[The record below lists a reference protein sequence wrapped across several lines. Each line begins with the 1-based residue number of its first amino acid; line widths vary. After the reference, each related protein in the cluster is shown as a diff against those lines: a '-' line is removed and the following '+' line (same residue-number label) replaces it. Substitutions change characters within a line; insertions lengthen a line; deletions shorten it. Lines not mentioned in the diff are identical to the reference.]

1 MLRRQLKKLDSHS
14 TTQRAA
20 TGFDESSKQFGVETV
35 GNLHAFFLRTS
46 ALEVSAAA
54 ARLALV
60 PDNEKPTLL
69 VIDGHSLA
77 FRAFYALPVDSFTT
91 RDGQHTNAI
100 HGFLSMLIL
109 LLQNEKPTHLAVAFD
124 LSRQSFRTRE
134 YAEYKGTRGETP
146 VEFVGQIPLLQEA
159 LAALNITTIT
169 KEDYE
174 ADDILATLATRGAAE
189 GFDVLVVSGDR
200 DAIQMVNDDVTL
212 LYPNAR
218 GVSELKRY
226 DRDAVVERY
235 GIEPAQY
242 PDVAALVGE
251 TSDNLIGIDKV
262 GEKTAVK
269 WITAYGSLDG
279 VLKHADQITG
289 VVGEKLREQKD
300 RAIRNRKLNHLVTDV
315 DLPVELSSLER
326 REFNDD
332 AVREVFD
339 RLQFK
344 TLFDRVMKIAAA
356 ERGIDAAPAQLAPQN
371 EIPVI
376 HTFTDDELGSW
387 LGAVSAE
394 GSALGLRVASHNGAV
409 AGFGIATLGET
420 AFIAW
425 NAGEKHPALEA
436 WLASDSPKALHGAKY
451 QLKILAAAGFSL
463 NGIAFDTMLGAWLM
477 KPGSKP
483 EALDAQ
489 VYNYLGETLQ
499 QSDPNQ
505 LVPENEGASPATEA
519 WFVLRIADYLAEK
532 LDAGSLAVLKEI
544 EVPLIPILANMEIVG
559 ITVNQT
565 ILGRLTA
572 DLGQK
577 AGEAAQK
584 AYAEIGR
591 EINLG
596 SPKQL
601 QEVLFDQL
609 GMPKTRS
616 NKTGFSTDAAS
627 LTDLQ
632 EQNPHPFLDLLLQHR
647 DATKL
652 MQIIASIDKAVDRTG
667 RVHTTYEQA
676 GSSTGRIAS
685 NEPNLQNV
693 PIKTEVGREIRASFE
708 AGQGFETLLTADYS
722 QIEMRIM
729 AHLSGDEGLRLAF
742 NEGEDLHR
750 FVGSR
755 IFGVPPADVTPFMR
769 TKVKAMSYGLA
780 YGLSAFGLSKQ
791 LRIETSEAKEL
802 MTDYFARFGAVRDY
816 LRDVVEQAKVDGF
829 TTTIFGRRRPFG
841 DLHSSNRVLRENAA
855 RQALNSPIQGSA
867 ADILKRAM
875 ITISSDMAAQQMR
888 SNMLLQ
894 VHDELVF
901 EVFPGELVA
910 LTELVRHRMSTAAE
924 LSVPLEVQIGTGP
937 NWDAAAH

>member
-1 MLRRQLKKLDSHS
+1 MSD
-14 TTQRAA
+14 T
-20 TGFDESSKQFGVETV
+20 
-35 GNLHAFFLRTS
+35 
-46 ALEVSAAA
+46 
-54 ARLALV
+54 
-60 PDNEKPTLL
+60 EKPTLL

-77 FRAFYALPVDSFTT
+77 FRAFYALPLDSFTT

-124 LSRQSFRTRE
+124 ISRYSFRTRE
-134 YAEYKGTRGETP
+134 YPEYKGTRGETP
-146 VEFVGQIPLLQEA
+146 QEFVGQVPLLEEA
-159 LAALNITTIT
+159 LKAMGVWTVT

-189 GFDVLVVSGDR
+189 GYEVLVVSGDR
-200 DAIQMVNDDVTL
+200 DAIQMVKPGVTL

-226 DRDAVVERY
+226 DRAAVVERY
-235 GIEPAQY
+235 GIEPEQY
-242 PDVAALVGE
+242 PDIAALVGE

-279 VLKHADQITG
+279 VLEHADEITG

-300 RAIRNRKLNHLVTDV
+300 RAIRNRKLNQLVTDV
-315 DLPVELSSLER
+315 DLPFGPADLLRKPIDPV
-326 REFNDD
+326 

-344 TLFDRVMKIAAA
+344 TLLERVLKIAAA
-356 ERGIDAAPAQLAPQN
+356 EQGADFVADAAPVASGV
-371 EIPVI
+371 PVI
-376 HTFTDDELGSW
+376 RKLVDEELGKW
-387 LGAVSAE
+387 LSDQSRNGQN
-394 GSALGLRVASHNGAV
+394 ALGLRIASANGQV
-409 AGFGIATLGET
+409 TGFGIGAADET
-420 AFIAW
+420 AYVPWAP
-425 NAGEKHPALEA
+425 GRPDYVALES
-436 WLASDSPKALHGAKY
+436 WLASDAPKVMTGSKA
-451 QLKILAAAGFSL
+451 QLKIASQSGLVVR
-463 NGIAFDTMLGAWLM
+463 GIAYDTILAGWLL
-477 KPGSKP
+477 KPGSKA
-483 EALDAQ
+483 ETLESQ
-489 VYNYLGETLQ
+489 TEYYLGETLQ

-505 LVPENEGASPATEA
+505 LVPETEPASPATEA
-519 WFVLRIADYLAEK
+519 WYSLRLSAYLSEK
-532 LDAGSLAVLKEI
+532 LDAGSLDVLETI
-544 EVPLIPILANMEIVG
+544 EMPLVPVLATMELTG
-559 ITVNQT
+559 ITVNRE
-565 ILGRLTA
+565 ILGRLTSS
-572 DLGQK
+572 LGQT
-577 AGEAAQK
+577 AADVAQR
-584 AYAEIGR
+584 AFTEIGR

-627 LTDLQ
+627 LADLQ
-632 EQNPHPFLDLLLQHR
+632 ELNPHPFLDLLLQHR

-652 MQIIASIDKAVDRTG
+652 MQIIASIDKAVDSGG

-685 NEPNLQNV
+685 NDPNLQNV
-693 PIKTEVGREIRASFE
+693 PVKTEIGREIRSAFE
-708 AGQGFETLLTADYS
+708 AGEGFETLLTADYS

-729 AHLSGDEGLRLAF
+729 AHLSGDEGLISAF

-750 FVGSR
+750 FVGAR
-755 IFGVPPADVTPFMR
+755 IFGVAPADVTPTMR

-802 MTDYFARFGAVRDY
+802 MADYFARFGAVREY
-816 LRDVVEQAKVDGF
+816 LRNVVEQAKVDGY

-841 DLHSSNRVLRENAA
+841 DLSSSNRVLRENAA
-855 RQALNSPIQGSA
+855 RQALNSPIQGTA

-875 ITISSDMAAQQMR
+875 IEIDRDMRGMSSR
-888 SNMLLQ
+888 MLLQ

-901 EVFPGELVA
+901 EVAPGELDD
-910 LTELVRHRMSTAAE
+910 LSSIVRTRMAGAAE
-924 LSVPLEVQIGTGP
+924 LRVPLDVQIGTGP